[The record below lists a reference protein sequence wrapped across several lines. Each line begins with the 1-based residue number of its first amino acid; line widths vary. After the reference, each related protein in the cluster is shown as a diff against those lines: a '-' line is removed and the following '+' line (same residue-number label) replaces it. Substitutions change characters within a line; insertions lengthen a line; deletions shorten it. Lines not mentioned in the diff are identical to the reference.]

1 MCPGVVADGF
11 CVMLLCARVAP
22 PNRLNNKMIADA
34 LHGDTLAM
42 FLAMQQNPLLA
53 GGAGANMRPGP
64 VLPPLSLPPRV
75 PHMPAG
81 RPHQPGQPTPE
92 QMMMANAEISRC
104 GLITAAV

>member
-1 MCPGVVADGF
+1 
-11 CVMLLCARVAP
+11 
-22 PNRLNNKMIADA
+22 MIADA